1 MVRLISS
8 AEVAAAAMPPP
19 LSSSAASSAPA
30 AAAARRE
37 NEDARSMIY
46 LILGAQHHL
55 LMQIVERRFELGI
68 FGIEADDL
76 GIHGH
81 DDVRLDA
88 LLIDI
93 ASVRRDIAGGR
104 DLH

>member
-1 MVRLISS
+1 MVRLTSS
-8 AEVAAAAMPPP
+8 AEGAAAATPP
-19 LSSSAASSAPA
+19 LSRSAASSAPA

-37 NEDARSMIY
+37 NEDACGMIY

-93 ASVRRDIAGGR
+93 DWKSTRLNSSHLVI
-104 DLH
+104 